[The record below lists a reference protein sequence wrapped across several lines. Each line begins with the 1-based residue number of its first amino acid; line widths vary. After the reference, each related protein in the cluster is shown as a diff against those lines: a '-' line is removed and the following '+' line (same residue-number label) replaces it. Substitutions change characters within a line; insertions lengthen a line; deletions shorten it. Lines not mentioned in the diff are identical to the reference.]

1 MADTANTNTNAWL
14 PALKAAFPL
23 TIPICLGFLFLGA
36 SYGILMGTKGFSFV
50 WPMCM
55 SAFIFAGSMEFVTVN
70 LLLSAFNPLAG
81 FLLALMVNARHLFY
95 GLSMLGKFKGL
106 GWKRPYLIFGMCDET
121 FAINSTAKIPAG
133 IDRGWFYFWVTLC
146 NQLYWVTGA
155 TLGGLIG
162 AHLPFNTD
170 GLDFVLTA
178 LFLVIFLDQWL
189 DGKHRERL
197 SAVIGVLTSLACLLI
212 FGANDFMIPSMIAML
227 ILFVTLRPHLDV
239 LRPAAD
245 APEATADHAMSHA
258 ADQQKVRTDA
268 MTMTIWQGAITIV
281 TVVLGTM
288 CTRFLPFL
296 VFPESK
302 QPPRIIEYFGQVLPY
317 AMTGLL
323 VVYALRNTPIL
334 TGSHGL
340 PELIACTVI
349 VLLHVWK
356 RNMLLSIAGGT
367 IVYML
372 LVQLVF

>member
-1 MADTANTNTNAWL
+1 
-14 PALKAAFPL
+14 
-23 TIPICLGFLFLGA
+23 
-36 SYGILMGTKGFSFV
+36 MGK
-50 WPMCM
+50 
-55 SAFIFAGSMEFVTVN
+55 
-70 LLLSAFNPLAG
+70 
-81 FLLALMVNARHLFY
+81 
-95 GLSMLGKFKGL
+95 
-106 GWKRPYLIFGMCDET
+106 
-121 FAINSTAKIPAG
+121 
-133 IDRGWFYFWVTLC
+133 DRCWGHSNWRD
-146 NQLYWVTGA
+146 NG
-155 TLGGLIG
+155 
-162 AHLPFNTD
+162 
-170 GLDFVLTA
+170 
-178 LFLVIFLDQWL
+178 
-189 DGKHRERL
+189 R
-197 SAVIGVLTSLACLLI
+197 
-212 FGANDFMIPSMIAML
+212 
-227 ILFVTLRPHLDV
+227 
-239 LRPAAD
+239 
-245 APEATADHAMSHA
+245 
-258 ADQQKVRTDA
+258 
-268 MTMTIWQGAITIV
+268 TIWQGAITIV